1 MLVKQIETYEE
12 LSALASAQLRRGVKT
27 NTIVTKE
34 AYGAAVDQHRLR
46 VYSEPDSLLLLQ
58 KRDGHTRMNFFLNT
72 LADLQEPLPADTV
85 TEIAYRPRDIGLQ
98 EAVDYWQRQSFVLLF
113 ERMRFSRPAGM
124 AAIDSPIPVRKPAEA
139 ELETVLQFLQQNFPA
154 LTGCIPME
162 EELAED
168 IHNGR
173 ILLTEDADGITG
185 LMHFSFDGKI
195 GEIRHLA
202 IREDMRGKGGTIP
215 LLAAYLREIGEKK
228 SVVWVRADYTAAQKA
243 YERFGFTADGRRSA
257 VLYFH

>member
-1 MLVKQIETYEE
+1 MKQIETYEE

-72 LADLQEPLPADTV
+72 LADLQELLPADTV

-98 EAVDYWQRQSFVLLF
+98 EAVDYWQRQGFVLLF

-139 ELETVLQFLQQNFPA
+139 ELETVV
-154 LTGCIPME
+154 LT
-162 EELAED
+162 AE
-168 IHNGR
+168 
-173 ILLTEDADGITG
+173 
-185 LMHFSFDGKI
+185 FF
-195 GEIRHLA
+195 
-202 IREDMRGKGGTIP
+202 
-215 LLAAYLREIGEKK
+215 
-228 SVVWVRADYTAAQKA
+228 RADRLYPH
-243 YERFGFTADGRRSA
+243 GRGTGGGYPQWQDSA
-257 VLYFH
+257 HGGCRWHHRTDAFFL

>member
-1 MLVKQIETYEE
+1 MVKQIETYEE

-98 EAVDYWQRQSFVLLF
+98 EAVDYWQRQGFVLLF

-139 ELETVLQFLQQNFPA
+139 ELLII
-154 LTGCIPME
+154 CICT
-162 EELAED
+162 
-168 IHNGR
+168 R
-173 ILLTEDADGITG
+173 
-185 LMHFSFDGKI
+185 
-195 GEIRHLA
+195 
-202 IREDMRGKGGTIP
+202 
-215 LLAAYLREIGEKK
+215 
-228 SVVWVRADYTAAQKA
+228 
-243 YERFGFTADGRRSA
+243 
-257 VLYFH
+257 